1 MVFFTVQLLRKWTLM
16 MTQWIHKLNWLIIQL
31 LLSFL
36 VLWKV
41 FCAFSLHSWQ
51 RGPNPPN
58 LWKTPYIAYP
68 SLFSSFVQPPPPFLS
83 LPTLDPTALFVALFL
98 VLFWLNGWS
107 LHIWVAILLND
118 IMDIHISSL
127 GTFVPEGRWC
137 VFYATRRQ
145 VCWGLTHN
153 KILCWYSDLISHT
166 QTHTRTETQHTQRPV
181 TTRPYKYI
189 ITPIVVCSQ
198 QPSLLHWMNNSL
210 ISKIYFPQCL
220 FFSKTIHL

>member
-1 MVFFTVQLLRKWTLM
+1 M
-16 MTQWIHKLNWLIIQL
+16 
-31 LLSFL
+31 
-36 VLWKV
+36 LWKV
-41 FCAFSLHSWQ
+41 FCVFSLYSWQ

-58 LWKTPYIAYP
+58 LWRPPILPTPP
-68 SLFSSFVQPPPPFLS
+68 FFSSFVQPLPPFLS

-107 LHIWVAILLND
+107 LHIWLAILLND

-145 VCWGLTHN
+145 VYWRLTHN

-166 QTHTRTETQHTQRPV
+166 QTHTRTKTHNTLRGQWLQTHTN
-181 TTRPYKYI
+181 PYVHQLLYAHSSYLSYTEWI
-189 ITPIVVCSQ
+189 I
-198 QPSLLHWMNNSL
+198 HWYRKFTFHNVFSFKKL
-210 ISKIYFPQCL
+210 FTCKCHISVD
-220 FFSKTIHL
+220 

>member
-41 FCAFSLHSWQ
+41 FCVFSLHSWQ

-145 VCWGLTHN
+145 VYWGLTHN

-166 QTHTRTETQHTQRPV
+166 QTHAHRDTQHTQRPV

-198 QPSLLHWMNNSL
+198 QLSLLHWMNNSL